1 MAFSSGHQQLQYSFW
16 RRGSQPLG
24 YKQQIW
30 LAYLGQIQMKSQG

>member
-1 MAFSSGHQQLQYSFW
+1 MAFSS
-16 RRGSQPLG
+16 RRSTASMAILVPGSQPLG